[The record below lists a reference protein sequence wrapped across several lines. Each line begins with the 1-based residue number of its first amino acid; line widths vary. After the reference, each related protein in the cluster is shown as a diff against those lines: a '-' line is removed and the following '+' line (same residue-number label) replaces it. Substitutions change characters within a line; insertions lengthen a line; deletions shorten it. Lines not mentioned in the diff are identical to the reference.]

1 MLLMNNFNA
10 LDSGAEVRGRV
21 PIQIGPNM
29 QEPDRRNAVL
39 KRASLQNR
47 ELAEQQI
54 NMAMN
59 KMSPEIRIE
68 EDKNEQS
75 SESDTEQQ

>member
-1 MLLMNNFNA
+1 MQMLLMNNFNA

-39 KRASLQNR
+39 KRASL
-47 ELAEQQI
+47 
-54 NMAMN
+54 
-59 KMSPEIRIE
+59 
-68 EDKNEQS
+68 
-75 SESDTEQQ
+75 